1 MKLEDFTKAEIIMAV
16 RAAGRS
22 LWGMNVENRVTNICI
37 NERLGKI
44 TERREQATQYEIV
57 LLEELQELEA
67 PWIRAKIKDIP
78 PRTLHRL
85 RDIHEQLKQSQKEQ
99 RKIDQEEQKCFEAL
113 TALTR
118 TS

>member
-44 TERREQATQYEIV
+44 TERRNRQ
-57 LLEELQELEA
+57 
-67 PWIRAKIKDIP
+67 
-78 PRTLHRL
+78 H
-85 RDIHEQLKQSQKEQ
+85 S
-99 RKIDQEEQKCFEAL
+99 
-113 TALTR
+113 TR
-118 TS
+118 

>member
-1 MKLEDFTKAEIIMAV
+1 MRLEDFTKAEIITAV

-44 TERREQATQYEIV
+44 TERREQATQYEIA

-67 PWIRAKIKDIP
+67 PWIRA
-78 PRTLHRL
+78 R
-85 RDIHEQLKQSQKEQ
+85 
-99 RKIDQEEQKCFEAL
+99 
-113 TALTR
+113 
-118 TS
+118 